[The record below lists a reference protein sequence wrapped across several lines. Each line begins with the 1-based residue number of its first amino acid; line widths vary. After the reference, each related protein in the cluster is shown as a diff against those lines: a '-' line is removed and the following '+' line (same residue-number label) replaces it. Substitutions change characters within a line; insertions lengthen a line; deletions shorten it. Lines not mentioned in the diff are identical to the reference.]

1 VNTFARVRAA
11 VLFAVSLPAHA
22 APDFEACVV
31 AATEGSVGT
40 VESVRLVFVPR
51 DLHAFDP
58 DVLEHSVQP
67 EEAQQLV
74 VRLDAGPLVVFSQRR
89 PQRLEAGERVRLHLD
104 GGMARVERDPA
115 ACAG

>member
-1 VNTFARVRAA
+1 VR
-11 VLFAVSLPAHA
+11 
-22 APDFEACVV
+22 
-31 AATEGSVGT
+31 
-40 VESVRLVFVPR
+40 
-51 DLHAFDP
+51 
-58 DVLEHSVQP
+58 P
-67 EEAQQLV
+67 EEAQELV

>member
-1 VNTFARVRAA
+1 VNTFARVLAA
-11 VLFAVSLPAHA
+11 VLFAVTLQAHA

-31 AATEGSVGT
+31 AVAEGGAGT
-40 VESVRLVFVPR
+40 VESVRLVPVQR

-58 DVLEHSVQP
+58 EVLEHSVQP
-67 EEAQQLV
+67 EAAQELV
-74 VRLDAGPLVVFSQRR
+74 VRLDAGPLVVFSQRQL
-89 PQRLEAGERVRLHLD
+89 QRLEAGQRVVLHLD

>member
-1 VNTFARVRAA
+1 MNTFARVLAA
-11 VLFAVSLPAHA
+11 VLFAVSLPVHA

-31 AATEGSVGT
+31 AVAEGGAGT
-40 VESVRLVFVPR
+40 VESVRLVPVRR

-58 DVLEHSVQP
+58 EVLEHSVQP
-67 EEAQQLV
+67 EEAQELV
-74 VRLDAGPLVVFSQRR
+74 VRLDAGPLVVFSQRQL
-89 PQRLEAGERVRLHLD
+89 QRLEAGQRVVLHLD

>member
-1 VNTFARVRAA
+1 VNTFARILAA
-11 VLFAVSLPAHA
+11 VLFAVTLPAHA

-31 AATEGSVGT
+31 AVAEGAGT
-40 VESVRLVFVPR
+40 VESVRLVPVQR

-58 DVLEHSVQP
+58 EVLEHSVQP
-67 EEAQQLV
+67 EEAQELV
-74 VRLDAGPLVVFSQRR
+74 VRLDAGPLVVFSQRQL
-89 PQRLEAGERVRLHLD
+89 QRLEAGQRVVLHLD